1 VRRLLIVIFAAVMAA
16 TAIAAVGPLETQAIA
31 RPKAPK
37 SPVPSPSPSQS
48 PTPTPQERIATLRQT
63 VKDNPNDRNAH
74 ADLGQL
80 LVEQGDPQ
88 GGRDQ
93 LETAIGLGADDERIW
108 FYLGSADMALNDPTD
123 AALHFEKA
131 GLADPSNVAVLANL
145 IDIYLQLGRLDDAER
160 LAKRAIA
167 LHPDESFGYE
177 ALGTVDLNRGT
188 LDDGRKVL
196 AKALAIDPKDDR
208 AKLLIGKS
216 YVAGKKPDY
225 DLAIAQFDAV
235 LADDPKNVDASV
247 AKAGALSA
255 KGDVPGAVVVFQGLV
270 KLHPETVE
278 YEDDIAQTYLAHN
291 MDAQARVEFAQAAKD
306 HPKDAEPFALQAE
319 YDQSKKNY
327 TQAAT
332 EFDQAIALSP
342 ANQRLIYDY
351 GRMLLLAMR
360 RPVKAQDMFSRLA
373 SLNPTDPEAV
383 FWLGQT
389 FAAENQWAQARDE
402 YKRSFELAKTYVTL
416 FNLGLSYF
424 ELKDYK
430 NARSAFEALAANQD
444 PKHPDAQLWYV
455 LGDTYRLTGDKRNA
469 IMAFKQFLVLV
480 PKGAA
485 ATKAHAYLKQLG
497 AS

>member
-1 VRRLLIVIFAAVMAA
+1 MRRFLVAIMITMAVVAAAY
-16 TAIAAVGPLETQAIA
+16 VGSVGTPGTQAFA
-31 RPKAPK
+31 RPHK
-37 SPVPSPSPSQS
+37 SPAPSPSPSQS

-108 FYLGSADMALNDPTD
+108 FYLGSADMALNDPSD

-131 GLADPSNVAVLANL
+131 GLADPSNMAVLANL
-145 IDIYLQLGRLDDAER
+145 VDIYLQLGRLDDAER
-160 LAKRAIA
+160 LAKRAVA
-167 LHPDESFGYE
+167 LHPDQAFGYE
-177 ALGTVDLNRGT
+177 ALGTVDLNRGK

-216 YVAGKKPDY
+216 YVADKNPNY
-225 DLAIAQFDAV
+225 DLALAQFNAV
-235 LADDPKNVDASV
+235 LADDPKNDEASM
-247 AKAGALSA
+247 AKAGALSS
-255 KGDVPGAVVVFQGLV
+255 KGDVPGAVAVIQGLV
-270 KLHPETVE
+270 KAHPETVE
-278 YEDDIAQTYLAHN
+278 YEDDIAQTYLTHN
-291 MDAQARVEFAQAAKD
+291 MNTEARAAFAQAVKD
-306 HPKDAEPFALQAE
+306 HPKDPEPFALQAE

-342 ANQRLIYDY
+342 NNTRLLFDY
-351 GRMLLLAMR
+351 GRMLMIDMK
-360 RPVKAQDMFSRLA
+360 RPVKAQDMFSRLV
-373 SLNPTDPEAV
+373 SMSPSDPEAV
-383 FWLGQT
+383 FWLGQ
-389 FAAENQWAQARDE
+389 AYASENQWAQARDE
-402 YKRSFELAKTYVTL
+402 YRRSFGLAKTYVTL

-430 NARSAFEALAANQD
+430 NARAAFEALAANQD

-455 LGDTYRLTGDKRNA
+455 LGDTYRLTGEKQKA
-469 IMAFKQFLVLV
+469 IIAFKEFLTLI

-485 ATKAHAYLKQLG
+485 ANKAHGYLKQLG

>member
-1 VRRLLIVIFAAVMAA
+1 MRRLSIAIIAAVVAA
-16 TAIAAVGPLETQAIA
+16 AAIAAVGSPGTQAFA
-31 RPKAPK
+31 RPPKA
-37 SPVPSPSPSQS
+37 PVPSPSPSQS

-63 VKDNPNDRNAH
+63 VKDNPNDSGAH

-108 FYLGSADMALNDPTD
+108 FYLGSADIALNDPTD
-123 AALHFEKA
+123 AAIHFEKA

-145 IDIYLQLGRLDDAER
+145 VDIYLQLGRLDDAER
-160 LAKRAIA
+160 LAKRGIA

-177 ALGTVDLNRGT
+177 ALGTVQLNRGS
-188 LDDGRKVL
+188 LDDGRKSL
-196 AKALAIDPKDDR
+196 LKALSIDPKDSR

-216 YVAGKKPDY
+216 YMADKKPNY
-225 DLAIAQFDAV
+225 DLALAQFDAV
-235 LADDPKNVDASV
+235 LVDDPKNPEANME
-247 AKAGALSA
+247 KAGALAA
-255 KGDVPGAVVVFQGLV
+255 KGDVPGAVAVIQTLV
-270 KLHPETVE
+270 KLYPDTVE

-291 MDAQARVEFAQAAKD
+291 MESQARAQFAQAVKD

-327 TQAAT
+327 TLAAT
-332 EFDQAIALSP
+332 EFDQAIALAP
-342 ANQRLIYDY
+342 ANPRLIFDY
-351 GRMLLLAMR
+351 ARMLLLGMKQT
-360 RPVKAQDMFSRLA
+360 VKAQDMFARLV
-373 SLNPTDPEAV
+373 SLSPNDPEAV
-383 FWLGQT
+383 FWLGQSY
-389 FAAENQWAQARDE
+389 AGEKQWAQARDE
-402 YKRSFELAKTYVTL
+402 YKRSFSMSKTYVTL

-430 NARSAFEALAANQD
+430 DAREAFEALAANQD

-469 IMAFKQFLVLV
+469 IVAFKQFLNLV
-480 PKGAA
+480 PKGSA

-497 AS
+497 SS